1 MKDKLILYEDR
12 DIIVCHKMAGIPVQ
26 SARIGQKDMVSILN
40 NYLAEKRREAKA
52 DTGRKGGKECLE
64 RSGSKDMAECTEK
77 SGRKDALEPV
87 KVVHRLDQPVEG
99 VIVFAKTK
107 RAAAGLGRQIA
118 EGSMK
123 KIYHAV
129 CCVTERA
136 SNQEWY
142 EGIED
147 LMSDEMSD
155 KIPDL
160 MPDKI
165 PGERKQSREFFG
177 RTYQLMD
184 YLVRDGRTNTSR
196 VTDKGKKDAKRAE
209 LSYRILN
216 AAEIHKKKY
225 LLAEIEL
232 KTGRHH
238 QIRVQMAHAGIPLYG
253 DTKYND
259 KWEEYRL
266 NFDAPDAEMV
276 SGRLGQSASGRSV
289 FDAPGEETES
299 CGPGYQ
305 VSGGSGRKN
314 PGLALCAVSLTF
326 RHPVSGKQMTFE
338 TRPESEI
345 FTVF

>member
-1 MKDKLILYEDR
+1 MKDKLILYEDK

-107 RAAAGLGRQIA
+107 RVAAGLGRQIA

-129 CCVTERA
+129 CCMTERA

-142 EGIED
+142 EKIEN
-147 LMSDEMSD
+147 LIPDEMSD
-155 KIPDL
+155 RIPSEKRQGKEL
-160 MPDKI
+160 S
-165 PGERKQSREFFG
+165 GRK
-177 RTYQLMD
+177 YQLVD
-184 YLVRDGRTNTSR
+184 YLVRDGRTNTSC

-238 QIRVQMAHAGIPLYG
+238 QIRVQMAHAGLPLYG

-266 NFDAPDAEMV
+266 NFDAPDAEMA
-276 SGRLGQSASGRSV
+276 SGRLGQSASDRSV
-289 FDAPGEETES
+289 FDVPGEETES

-305 VSGGSGRKN
+305 VSGNSGRKN

-326 RHPVSGKQMTFE
+326 CHPVSGKQMTFE
-338 TRPESEI
+338 TEPESEI